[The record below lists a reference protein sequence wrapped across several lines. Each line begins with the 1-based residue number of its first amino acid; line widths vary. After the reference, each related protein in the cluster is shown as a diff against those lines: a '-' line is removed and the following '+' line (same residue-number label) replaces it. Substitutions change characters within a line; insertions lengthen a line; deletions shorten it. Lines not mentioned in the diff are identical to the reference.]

1 MADYYPLIAR
11 AVAGLDKSTGENRR
25 ALYERAR
32 SALVA
37 QLRGV
42 TPALSES
49 DVTRER
55 LALEEA
61 IRKVEAEAAKKT
73 KLEIAAPP
81 IPPKPQPVAW
91 DDAPQASASPSP
103 RSAPQMPRGSP
114 MQMPRGGAPA
124 AVPAVA
130 REQNYELDDFDQKPP
145 APQRSPLRPPPPDSA
160 RRPLSDSGLKDFRG
174 VVAEANELG
183 HASAQA
189 NRSAREAYD
198 SVPERDADMRSN
210 ARLFDREPHP
220 QRMDFDA
227 PSMLEPAI
235 NLDEARPSSPRTR
248 SMPEEAE
255 PELRPP
261 PSYRKLFKTAALLLV
276 IAAIGGLIAWQWPN
290 VMGVYE
296 WATAP
301 GQPQPQVASQTQQTP
316 AQAPKNQERVE
327 PSGPTPVRPG
337 TMQPSPTPS
346 PAAAVAQK
354 VVLYEEDPQD
364 PQGKRT
370 VGSAIWRSETVSPG
384 PGMAPELAIRADI
397 EIPERKIAMIW
408 SLRRNTD
415 KALPASHTIE
425 IMFKLPPD
433 FAPGGIA
440 NVPGILMKAAEQTRG
455 VPLAGLAVKVT
466 NGYFLIGL
474 SAVDADRDR
483 NLQLLKDRTWFD
495 VPMVYAN
502 NRRAI
507 LAIEKGT
514 PGERVFADAFK
525 AWGQ

>member
-73 KLEIAAPP
+73 KLDIAAPP
-81 IPPKPQPVAW
+81 IPPKPQPVVW
-91 DDAPQASASPSP
+91 NDAPQPSP
-103 RSAPQMPRGSP
+103 RSAPQMPRGAP

-124 AVPAVA
+124 AGPAVA
-130 REQNYELDDFDQKPP
+130 RDQAYEASELEQKPP

-160 RRPLSDSGLKDFRG
+160 RRPLSDSGLKDFRE

-183 HASAQA
+183 GATAQA
-189 NRSAREAYD
+189 NRSARDVYDAVPGRGEAD
-198 SVPERDADMRSN
+198 LRTDAR
-210 ARLFDREPHP
+210 AFEREPHP

-235 NLDEARPSSPRTR
+235 NLDEARPSPPRSR
-248 SMPEEAE
+248 PMREEAE

-261 PSYRKLFKTAALLLV
+261 PSYRRLFKTAALLLV
-276 IAAIGGLIAWQWPN
+276 IALIGGLIAWQWPN
-290 VMGVYE
+290 VTGLYE

-301 GQPQPQVASQTQQTP
+301 GQPQVASQTQPTP
-316 AQAPKNQERVE
+316 APQAPKNQERIE
-327 PSGPTPVRPG
+327 PGGPTPARPG
-337 TMQPSPTPS
+337 VTPQPSPTPG

-354 VVLYEEDPQD
+354 VVLYEEDPSD

-384 PGMAPELAIRADI
+384 PGQAPELAIRADI
-397 EIPERKIAMIW
+397 EIPERKIAMVW

-433 FAPGGIA
+433 FPAGGVA

-483 NLQLLKDRTWFD
+483 NIQLLKDRAWFD